1 MASIFRL
8 LLVGLLAMSGAVCAE
23 VYVPRAQQVI
33 DNVYVL
39 VGPIDERTYDNQ
51 ALNNNQAF
59 IVTPKGVVLFDT
71 GASREGARLIE
82 AAIRAVTWQPVR
94 WVINS
99 GSQDHRWLGNAYF
112 RERGASIIAFDA
124 TVDTQRRFA
133 AQHLARLRNILKER
147 LEGTE
152 PAYADRMLSGDQAT
166 LELGGELFQVMR
178 TDAHFPGD
186 AMIWLPRLRTV
197 FTGDLVYHDR
207 MLGVH
212 DWSDPLA
219 GQAAY
224 RRMRAL
230 SPTHMTVIPGHGV
243 VGDLAKAD
251 RDTGGYYDF
260 LIDVVGKAASDMEP
274 LSDVIEANAQRPE
287 FMHLKHYDSWH
298 RTNMNR
304 TYLRME
310 GR

>member
-1 MASIFRL
+1 MSSVFRL
-8 LLVGLLAMSGAVCAE
+8 LLVGLLAVVGVVRAE
-23 VYVPRAQQVI
+23 GYVPRAQQVI

-59 IVTPKGVVLFDT
+59 VVTPRGVVLFDT

-82 AAIRAVTWQPVR
+82 AAIGAVTWQPVR

-133 AQHLARLRNILKER
+133 AQHLARLHNILRER
-147 LEGTE
+147 LDGTE
-152 PAYADRMLSGDQAT
+152 PAYADQVLSGDLAT
-166 LELGGELFQVMR
+166 LELGGELVQVMR

-219 GQAAY
+219 GQRAY

-230 SPTHMTVIPGHGV
+230 SPTHMTVIPGHGE

-251 RDTGGYYDF
+251 RDTGAYYDF

-274 LSDVIEANAQRPE
+274 LADVIQANAQRPE